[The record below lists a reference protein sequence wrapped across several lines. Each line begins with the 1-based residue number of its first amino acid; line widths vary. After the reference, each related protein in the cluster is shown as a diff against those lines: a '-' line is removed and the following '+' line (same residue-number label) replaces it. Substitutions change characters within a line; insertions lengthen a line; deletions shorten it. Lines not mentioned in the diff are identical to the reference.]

1 MREYSVRQIIEAT
14 KGKLLCG
21 DENTLIKDVVIDS
34 RKAHPEALFVPIIGE
49 KNDAHQFLPSVAEAG
64 CKVSLVSKKEVSISE
79 GMTYILVEDTL
90 KALQDIAYAYRREY
104 IHIPLVGITG
114 SVGKTT
120 TREMVAAALSGGYQ
134 VFKTP
139 ANFNSQIGVPLTL
152 FSIPEDAQIGVIEMG
167 ISEPGEMTKISR
179 LVAPDSAVM
188 TNIGVAHIEQ
198 LGSRGNICAE
208 KYHICDYMNPEGTL
222 FLNADDD
229 LLSKI
234 KSERKIVYF
243 GKNQVSNIS
252 MENGLAKFVA
262 KIDQK
267 EVNVELSVYGK
278 HQIGNALAALSVANC
293 YGVDLVA
300 AAEKLKEFHGFSH
313 RQQIFR
319 KNALTIID
327 DTYNASPVSMNG
339 AVDILEDIVPAVGGR
354 KIAVLADMKELGED
368 AEKMHYECGEY
379 LGKKNIHILVHVG
392 ELSKEIERG
401 FLHIQPKG
409 EVYGFLD
416 REKMDQF
423 LRNFIRSKD
432 VLLFKGSNSMHLSK
446 SIEELLQNELICRCD
461 H

>member
-21 DENTLIKDVVIDS
+21 DENALVKDVVIDS
-34 RKAHPEALFVPIIGE
+34 RKAHPGALFVPIIGE

-64 CKVSLVSKKEVSISE
+64 CKVSLVSKKDVSISE

-278 HQIGNALAALSVANC
+278 HQIGNALAALSEI
-293 YGVDLVA
+293 G
-300 AAEKLKEFHGFSH
+300 
-313 RQQIFR
+313 R
-319 KNALTIID
+319 
-327 DTYNASPVSMNG
+327 ASC
-339 AVDILEDIVPAVGGR
+339 R
-354 KIAVLADMKELGED
+354 
-368 AEKMHYECGEY
+368 
-379 LGKKNIHILVHVG
+379 
-392 ELSKEIERG
+392 ER
-401 FLHIQPKG
+401 
-409 EVYGFLD
+409 V
-416 REKMDQF
+416 
-423 LRNFIRSKD
+423 
-432 VLLFKGSNSMHLSK
+432 
-446 SIEELLQNELICRCD
+446 
-461 H
+461 